1 MADDLEKKGGFR
13 LAFLHTPPV
22 KEAFG
27 PHRENM
33 ECIQQKL
40 RTFLSAEEAQTVA
53 ILIYRVAVD
62 VDEELGR
69 ILKDPR
75 VRKLYDYDG
84 QFFTARFER
93 LFHTALN
100 GHHLLKWLR
109 ESSLEP
115 YFRGKD
121 KGRAIQG
128 LLEDLRK
135 HVGVARVRR
144 MNWEDSGTL
153 GMLPKDVLDAILK
166 ESQER
171 MREANPPALSPE
183 QQDFFQSFEAQME
196 NRG

>member
-1 MADDLEKKGGFR
+1 MSDGLEKGSLR
-13 LAFLHTPPV
+13 LAFMHTPAV

-33 ECIQQKL
+33 ESIQHKL
-40 RTFLSAEEAQTVA
+40 RTFLSEKEAQAVA

-62 VDEELGR
+62 IDEEIER
-69 ILKDPR
+69 VLKDPR

-93 LFHTALN
+93 LFHTAFN

-121 KGRAIQG
+121 KGRAIEG
-128 LLEDLRK
+128 LLEELRK

-144 MNWEDSGTL
+144 MNWEDTQTL

-183 QQDFFQSFEAQME
+183 QQDFFQSFEEQME
-196 NRG
+196 NGG